1 MTITQTYAIAAIAA
15 ILASVLL
22 SACHRNGPEPVAET
36 LPPIV
41 IDTVEEPAPAPQEP
55 APAPAPQAKKPAARA
70 QPQPKP
76 KTETLYVSSYDA
88 KGPVWGHVTMQ
99 GDRGTGTIHDSEE
112 NTFTVRCVRRGSE
125 LWAYDQNSRHYV
137 FKTTQAVKSE
147 KK

>member
-1 MTITQTYAIAAIAA
+1 MKTSKTYAIAAIVA
-15 ILASVLL
+15 LGLL
-22 SACHRNGPEPVAET
+22 SACHRNGPQPVVET
-36 LPPIV
+36 LPSLV
-41 IDTVEEPAPAPQEP
+41 MDTVVEPEPAPQEP
-55 APAPAPQAKKPAARA
+55 APAPEVKKPVVRA

-88 KGPVWGHVTMQ
+88 KGPVWGHVTME

-112 NTFTVRCVRRGSE
+112 NTFSVRCVRRGSE

-137 FKTTQAVKSE
+137 FKLSQATKSE